1 MFYFMYYYQIW
12 CNNYSYIM
20 NGMGK
25 VDLQVKIA
33 IIQGIINIPISI
45 YLGHKIGVAGIVL
58 GTNICM
64 VIPAVLFP
72 LKFKIIEEKK

>member
-1 MFYFMYYYQIW
+1 
-12 CNNYSYIM
+12 M

-45 YLGHKIGVAGIVL
+45 YLGHKIGVSGIVL

-64 VIPAVLFP
+64 AIPAVLYP